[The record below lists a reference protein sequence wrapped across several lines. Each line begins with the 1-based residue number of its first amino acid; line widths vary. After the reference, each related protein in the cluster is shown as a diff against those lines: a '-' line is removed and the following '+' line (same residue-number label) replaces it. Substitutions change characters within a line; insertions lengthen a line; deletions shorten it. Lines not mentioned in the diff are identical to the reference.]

1 MNSLDLH
8 GVDHDK
14 VELEI
19 ERFIARNFSLFP
31 VKVITGHS
39 RFNIDKLKD
48 IVSKYRLEVY
58 MENWTNRGA
67 YIVRFGELE

>member
-8 GVDHDK
+8 GVDHDR
-14 VELEI
+14 VEFEI

-48 IVSKYRLEVY
+48 IE
-58 MENWTNRGA
+58 
-67 YIVRFGELE
+67 